1 MRTANSLE
9 KSLILGKIE
18 GRRRRG
24 HQKMRWLDGITNA
37 MDINLDKLQDMGRD
51 RESCFAAVH
60 GITNS
65 WTNWVTEQQQ
75 HRYMSR
81 SEIAGTYG
89 SCIFSF
95 LKDMPTVL
103 LSDCTN
109 LHSHQWG
116 FLFLHTL
123 CSIYYLV
130 LFDDSDS
137 NWCGVIPH

>member
-9 KSLILGKIE
+9 KPLILGKIE

-37 MDINLDKLQDMGRD
+37 MNINLDKLQEMVRD

-75 HRYMSR
+75 HGYMSR

-95 LKDMPTVL
+95 LKDTPTVL
-103 LSDCTN
+103 LSDCMN
-109 LHSHQWG
+109 LHSHQ
-116 FLFLHTL
+116 
-123 CSIYYLV
+123 
-130 LFDDSDS
+130 
-137 NWCGVIPH
+137 